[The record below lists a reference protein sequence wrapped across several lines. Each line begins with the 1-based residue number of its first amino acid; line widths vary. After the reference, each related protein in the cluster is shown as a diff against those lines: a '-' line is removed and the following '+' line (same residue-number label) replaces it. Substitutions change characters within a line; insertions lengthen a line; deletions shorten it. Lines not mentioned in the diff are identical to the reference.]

1 MWVPPVQGCKVGATV
16 GLAVGANVGA
26 NVGAYD
32 AHENESTP
40 YPHVPV
46 PYMPDCAHAAGL
58 DGCKPHA
65 VHDSDVALL
74 QDAPV

>member
-1 MWVPPVQGCKVGATV
+1 MSQSWVPFVQGCRVGGTV
-16 GLAVGANVGA
+16 GVA
-26 NVGAYD
+26 VGAYD
-32 AHENESTP
+32 AHAYESTP

-58 DGCKPHA
+58 EVSAPHA
-65 VHDSDVALL
+65 VHDSDVPL